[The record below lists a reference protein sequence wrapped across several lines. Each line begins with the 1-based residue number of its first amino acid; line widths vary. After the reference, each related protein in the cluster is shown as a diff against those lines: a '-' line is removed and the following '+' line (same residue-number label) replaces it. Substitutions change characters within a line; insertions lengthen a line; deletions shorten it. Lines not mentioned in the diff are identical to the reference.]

1 MRDFSKWRRWYKN
14 TVQQLPQDMGQE
26 IHAEFMQIMS
36 DLRKSGENRNANNPK
51 LMKFTDKLINVVQN
65 FGGKTERP
73 DIIGP
78 EQAKILRDATLLN
91 AEDISANGARVEEAL
106 LSNWT
111 VKGWYF
117 SSDAMRSR
125 PFPEKFWRKILPE
138 IIVPIYTI
146 NQFADGAEQ
155 LKEISKE
162 ELMRKLK

>member
-1 MRDFSKWRRWYKN
+1 M
-14 TVQQLPQDMGQE
+14 
-26 IHAEFMQIMS
+26 
-36 DLRKSGENRNANNPK
+36 
-51 LMKFTDKLINVVQN
+51 
-65 FGGKTERP
+65 
-73 DIIGP
+73 
-78 EQAKILRDATLLN
+78 RDATLLN